1 MQKTYSSSSLS
12 SLAAF
17 AATMPTMTG
26 QQALDTLAAL
36 VKLTEAGGVIDHAK
50 LTDTAHQV
58 VGEAPVTAAQ
68 QLSAQVSSDRRAR
81 LYAHFGIP
89 Q

>member
-1 MQKTYSSSSLS
+1 MQKTYS

-36 VKLTEAGGVIDHAK
+36 AKLTEAGGVIDHAK
-50 LTDTAHQV
+50 LTDTAHTV
-58 VGEAPVTAAQ
+58 VGDAPVTAAQ
-68 QLSAQVSSDRRAR
+68 QLSQVSGDRRAMIAR
-81 LYAHFGIP
+81 HFGIDTP
-89 Q
+89 A